1 MRYEEKVI
9 ESIMIVRRVRERIRE
24 VGERDEKIEREYFKR
39 SVEHLLYEMMFYITK
54 CEIEG
59 REGIVE
65 WVMEYYGI
73 RETGRRV
80 KRHKNYIKEGDIRRV
95 IIGVLEV
102 REEIERIREEKV
114 EGRRIRIMEGII
126 EEVERLMYKEI
137 KTVMKIKNKK

>member
-1 MRYEEKVI
+1 MQTDRQTDRQTE
-9 ESIMIVRRVRERIRE
+9 RERERE
-24 VGERDEKIEREYFKR
+24 GGREREREYFKR

-102 REEIERIREEKV
+102 REEIERIGDGNCETR
-114 EGRRIRIMEGII
+114 GR
-126 EEVERLMYKEI
+126 
-137 KTVMKIKNKK
+137 